1 MIISINFTKYKKQN
15 NMNNIHFNINQSVD
29 NLNRVQILSEA
40 LPYIQKFAGST
51 IVIKY
56 GGSIMTNSKLKE
68 SIVNDIILLSHVGI
82 KPILI
87 HGGGPEINSWLDKL
101 NIKSK
106 FKNGIRITDSNT
118 IEIVEMVLAGK
129 INKEIVS
136 LINKQGSYAVGLT
149 GKDGKLIQCESEKD
163 IEIGFVG
170 RIKHINTNIIKT
182 IINAGYIPVI
192 ASIGS
197 DLEGKSYNINAD
209 TVAGEIAVSI
219 NAEKLILLTNTAGI
233 LNDVN
238 NNETLIRLLNIED
251 IKSLITE
258 RKISGGMIPKVNCC
272 VRALSK
278 GVPAA
283 HIIDG
288 RVFHALLLE
297 IFTDQGIGSMLINS
311 SNQ

>member
-1 MIISINFTKYKKQN
+1 MNKNNVITNESLINLK
-15 NMNNIHFNINQSVD
+15 
-29 NLNRVQILSEA
+29 RVEVLSEA

-56 GGSIMTNSKLKE
+56 GGSIMSINELKQ
-68 SIVNDIILLSHVGI
+68 SIINDIILLSHVGI

-87 HGGGPEINSWLDKL
+87 HGGGPEINLWLDKL

-106 FKNGIRITDSNT
+106 FKNGIRITDENT

-129 INKEIVS
+129 VNKEIVS
-136 LINKQGSYAVGLT
+136 LINKQGCYAVGLT
-149 GKDGKLIQCESEKD
+149 GKDGKLIECESEQD
-163 IEIGFVG
+163 LEIGFVG
-170 RIKHINTNIIKT
+170 RIKHINTNVIKT

-197 DLEGKSYNINAD
+197 DLNGKAYNINAD
-209 TVAGEIAVSI
+209 TVAGEIAASI

-233 LNDVN
+233 LKDIN
-238 NNETLIRLLNIED
+238 NNDSLIRLLSIED
-251 IKSLITE
+251 VKQLITE

-272 VRALSK
+272 IRALSK
-278 GVPAA
+278 GLRAT

-288 RVFHALLLE
+288 RIPHALLLE

-311 SNQ
+311 SH

>member
-1 MIISINFTKYKKQN
+1 MNKNNVITNESLINLK
-15 NMNNIHFNINQSVD
+15 
-29 NLNRVQILSEA
+29 RVEVLSEA

-56 GGSIMTNSKLKE
+56 GGSIMSINELKQ
-68 SIVNDIILLSHVGI
+68 SIINDIILLSHVGI

-87 HGGGPEINSWLDKL
+87 HGGGPEINLWLDKL

-106 FKNGIRITDSNT
+106 FKNGIRITDENT

-129 INKEIVS
+129 VNKEIVS
-136 LINKQGSYAVGLT
+136 LINKQGCYAVGLT
-149 GKDGKLIQCESEKD
+149 GKDGKLIECESEQD
-163 IEIGFVG
+163 LEIGFV
-170 RIKHINTNIIKT
+170 
-182 IINAGYIPVI
+182 GYIPVI

-197 DLEGKSYNINAD
+197 DLNGKAYNINAD
-209 TVAGEIAVSI
+209 TVAGEIAASI

-233 LNDVN
+233 LKDIN
-238 NNETLIRLLNIED
+238 NNDSLIRLLSIED
-251 IKSLITE
+251 VKQLITE

-272 VRALSK
+272 IRALSK
-278 GVPAA
+278 GLRAT

-288 RVFHALLLE
+288 RIPHALLLE

-311 SNQ
+311 SH